1 MTWKLAP
8 LATGLSILGLVF
20 IFATTGCGSGS
31 PHARLMNAMSGFSSI
46 DMTIDNKSAVT
57 GTTYG
62 AASAYVNV
70 SSGSRN
76 LIVESTG
83 STSPL
88 INQTVNFSS
97 GDSTVVATD
106 SGATV
111 FTDNNSAPSSGNL
124 NIRVINASPTLGSAD
139 VYIVTSGT
147 SIAGLTPTVSNLAY
161 QAASGYQSFAA
172 GSYQVVFTPPGQQ
185 LPVITSSAQSFASGQ
200 VRTVVALD
208 AQGGGFTTAVLS
220 DKN

>member
-1 MTWKLAP
+1 
-8 LATGLSILGLVF
+8 
-20 IFATTGCGSGS
+20 
-31 PHARLMNAMSGFSSI
+31 MNAMSGFSSI

-62 AASAYVNV
+62 AASGYVNV

-88 INQTVNFSS
+88 INQTVSFAS

-111 FTDNNSAPSSGNL
+111 LTDNNSAPSSGNL
-124 NIRVINASPTLGSAD
+124 NLRVINASPTLGTAD
-139 VYIVTSGT
+139 VYIVSSGT
-147 SIAGLTPTVSNLAY
+147 SIAGLSPTFANLAY
-161 QAASGYQSFAA
+161 QAASGYQSLTA

-185 LPVITSSAQSFASGQ
+185 FPVITSSAQSFASGQ

-220 DKN
+220 DRN

>member
-1 MTWKLAP
+1 MTRWKLAP
-8 LATGLSILGLVF
+8 LAVGLSLLAVF
-20 IFATTGCGSGS
+20 VSTGCGSNNT
-31 PHARLMNAMSGFSSI
+31 HARLMNAMSGFSSI
-46 DMTIDNKSAVT
+46 DMTIDSKSTVT
-57 GTTYG
+57 GITYG
-62 AASAYVNV
+62 AASPYVNV

-88 INQTVNFSS
+88 INLTVSFPS

-106 SGATV
+106 SGAMV
-111 FTDNNSAPSSGNL
+111 FTDSNSAPSSGNL
-124 NIRVINASPTLGSAD
+124 NIRVINVSPTLGSAD

-147 SIAGLTPTVSNLAY
+147 SIAGMSPTFSNLGY
-161 QAASGYQSFAA
+161 QAASGYQSLAA

-185 LPVITSSAQSFASGQ
+185 LPKYTSSAQSFASGQ
-200 VRTVVALD
+200 IRTMVALD
-208 AQGGGFTTAVLS
+208 AQGGGYTAAVLS

>member
-1 MTWKLAP
+1 
-8 LATGLSILGLVF
+8 
-20 IFATTGCGSGS
+20 
-31 PHARLMNAMSGFSSI
+31 MNAISGFSSI

-62 AASAYVNV
+62 AASGYLNV
-70 SSGSRN
+70 SSGSRS

-88 INQTVNFSS
+88 INQTVSFAS

-124 NIRVINASPTLGSAD
+124 NLRVINASPTLGTAE
-139 VYIVTSGT
+139 VYVVSSGT
-147 SIAGLTPTVSNLAY
+147 SIAGISPTFANLAY
-161 QAASGYQSFAA
+161 QAASGYQSLTS
-172 GSYQVVFTPPGQQ
+172 GSYQVVFTQPGQQ

-208 AQGGGFTTAVLS
+208 AQDGGFTTAALS